1 MVRTLWLLCA
11 AASAGWSAGAPRIE
25 YSLDVAPVWAGHP
38 VGFDLLTQNGRQFVA
53 FYDKDRK
60 MTVAF
65 RSLNSKQWKFVRL
78 PSEVKWDSH
87 NYVTMAIDAEGY
99 LHLSGNMHVVPLIYF
114 RTARPY
120 DIETFERIPSMV
132 GRNEQRCTYPR
143 FLRGPHGEMIFTYRD
158 GRSGSGDQIFNV
170 YDVKARQWRRLL
182 DTPFT
187 DGQGKMNAYIHGPVL
202 GPDGYYHLVWTWRDT
217 PDCATNHD
225 LSYARSK
232 DLERWETTSGKP
244 LTLPIRL
251 ETAEIVDPIPV
262 RGGLINGNTKIGFDS
277 KRRVIVSYHKHDPAG
292 NTQIYCARLEEG
304 RWKIYQISRWNYRWE
319 FQGGGSIPFE
329 ITVGGV
335 TASREGLTL
344 AYTHAKHGSGAWRL
358 DEETLRILGSATRA
372 PQWPPE
378 LSKPESTFPG
388 MQVHLRRGG
397 GDAKYLL
404 RWETLG
410 PNRDRPREPPLPEP
424 SMLRVYKLAE
434 ASGQKG
440 R

>member
-1 MVRTLWLLCA
+1 MVRKLLLLCA
-11 AASAGWSAGAPRIE
+11 AAVAGWSAGAPRTE

-38 VGFDLLTQNGRQFVA
+38 VGFDLLTQGGRQFVA

-60 MTVAF
+60 MTVAS
-65 RSLNSKQWKFVRL
+65 RNLDSKQWKFVRL

-87 NYVTMAIDAEGY
+87 NYITMAIDAEGY
-99 LHLSGNMHVVPLIYF
+99 IHLSGNMHVVPLIYF
-114 RTARPY
+114 RTTKPY
-120 DIETFERIPSMV
+120 DIETFERVPSMV

-143 FLRGPHGEMIFTYRD
+143 FLRGPNGEMIFTYRD
-158 GRSGSGDQIFNV
+158 GRSGSGDQIYNV
-170 YDVKARQWRRLL
+170 FDVRTRQWRRLL

-187 DGQGKMNAYIHGPVL
+187 DGQGKMNAYIHGPAL
-202 GPDGYYHLVWTWRDT
+202 GPDGYYHMVWTWRDT

-232 DLERWETTSGKP
+232 DLVHWETSGGKP
-244 LTLPIRL
+244 LALPIRI
-251 ETAEIVDPIPV
+251 ENAEIIDPIPV

-292 NTQIYCARLEEG
+292 NTQIYCARLEQG
-304 RWKIYQISRWNYRWE
+304 RWKICQISNWSYRWE

-335 TASREGLTL
+335 TASRDGLTL
-344 AYTHAKHGSGAWRL
+344 GYTHAKYGSGAWRL
-358 DEETLRILGSATRA
+358 DEDTLKILGPATRA
-372 PQWPPE
+372 PQCPPE
-378 LSKPESTFPG
+378 LNKPESTFPG
-388 MQVHLRRGG
+388 MQVHVRRGG
-397 GDAKYLL
+397 GDGHYLL

-424 SMLRVYKLAE
+424 SMLRVYKLATE
-434 ASGQKG
+434 SAGQE